1 MNRLYVTAAA
11 LLALSLASSAQTAD
25 ETATD
30 WFPLFNGKDLS
41 GWKAN
46 SDPGAFTVKD
56 GILTAHATHKTNRG
70 HLFFV
75 GDDDELDHFKDFEL
89 IIEAR
94 GEENSNSGVFFH
106 TDMETR
112 DGKLHLKNGYEIQ
125 LNSTEKEKRKTG
137 SLYAVQ
143 DLAESPVDETEWF
156 TIRIRV
162 EGKHIQAWIN
172 DKQTVDYT
180 EPENPER
187 TPQRVGR
194 LLNPKGGAIA
204 LQAHDNQ
211 STFHFRKIQI
221 RPLP

>member
-1 MNRLYVTAAA
+1 MNRLYITANA
-11 LLALSLASSAQTAD
+11 LFALSLASSAQTAD
-25 ETATD
+25 ETAPH

-56 GILTAHATHKTNRG
+56 GILTAHATHETNRG

-94 GEENSNSGVFFH
+94 GEESSNSGVFFH

-125 LNSTEKEKRKTG
+125 LNSTKKEKRKTG

-143 DLAESPVDETEWF
+143 DLAESPVDDTQWF

-162 EGKHIQAWIN
+162 EGQHIQAWIN

-180 EPENPER
+180 EPANPER
-187 TPQRVGR
+187 TPQRAGR

-221 RPLP
+221 RKIP

>member
-1 MNRLYVTAAA
+1 MNRLLFTTTAA
-11 LLALSLASSAQTAD
+11 LVTLISAWSAPAAD
-25 ETATD
+25 KPATE
-30 WFPLFNGKDLS
+30 WLQLFNGEDLA

-46 SDPGAFTVKD
+46 ADPGAFTVKD
-56 GILTAHATHKTNRG
+56 GILTAHATHETNRG

-75 GDDDELDHFKDFEL
+75 SDDDELDRFKNFEL

-94 GEENSNSGVFFH
+94 GEDNSNSGIFFH

-162 EGKHIQAWIN
+162 EDQH
-172 DKQTVDYT
+172 
-180 EPENPER
+180 P
-187 TPQRVGR
+187 
-194 LLNPKGGAIA
+194 GAA
-204 LQAHDNQ
+204 RGML
-211 STFHFRKIQI
+211 
-221 RPLP
+221 

>member
-1 MNRLYVTAAA
+1 M
-11 LLALSLASSAQTAD
+11 
-25 ETATD
+25 
-30 WFPLFNGKDLS
+30 
-41 GWKAN
+41 
-46 SDPGAFTVKD
+46 
-56 GILTAHATHKTNRG
+56 
-70 HLFFV
+70 FFV
-75 GDDDELDHFKDFEL
+75 GDDGELDRFKDFEL

-94 GEENSNSGVFFH
+94 GEENSNSGIFFH
-106 TDMETR
+106 TDMATR

-125 LNSTEKEKRKTG
+125 LNSTKKEKRKTG

-143 DLAESPVDETEWF
+143 DLGESPVVETQWF
-156 TIRIRV
+156 TIRIRI
-162 EGKHIQAWIN
+162 EGQHIQAWIN
-172 DKQTVDYT
+172 DKRTVDYT

-187 TPQRVGR
+187 RPQRSGR